1 MGTILKY
8 FIEFVTIL
16 LLLYVFLLFGP
27 ESCGILAPQTGIK
40 HTTPEMEDEVL
51 TIGTLRK
58 SQHILHYCIATIITD
73 PIPQY
78 VGTQEM
84 FTEKCIEGS

>member
-27 ESCGILAPQTGIK
+27 ESCGILAPQPGIK